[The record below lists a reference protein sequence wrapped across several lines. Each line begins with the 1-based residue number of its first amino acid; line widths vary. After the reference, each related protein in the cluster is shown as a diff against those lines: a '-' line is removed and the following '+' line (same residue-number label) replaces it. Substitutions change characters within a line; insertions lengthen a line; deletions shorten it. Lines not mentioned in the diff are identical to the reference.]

1 MGGYFIDLFIFAV
14 LVIGITALNGV
25 ISNTIGETIFGGKNR
40 NIYKAATERTQ
51 VGWKKVGGKN

>member
-1 MGGYFIDLFIFAV
+1 
-14 LVIGITALNGV
+14 LNGV